1 MDPAPTCPRCAQA
14 LTPPNVWADQWECP
28 VHGAVPPVHRPPS
41 PSADWMRH
49 VCASSRV
56 PVWLPWPLPESWVIC
71 DVVPVGDDVRGVT
84 AVGTV
89 LAGPNPLG
97 GPAEMLVVAEEPGVG
112 LAAGVVGLNGT
123 DPGDVVRSAPYTH
136 VDIDD
141 HPVPMWL
148 VPDGSDQ
155 AAVVGERDMVWLWI
169 VVRPSAA
176 GAMLVDRI
184 PLADARSL
192 GEEVRLLPYGARSS
206 WLDPS

>member
-14 LTPPNVWADQWECP
+14 LTPPNVWASQWECP

-49 VCASSRV
+49 VCSTSRV
-56 PVWLPWPLPESWVIC
+56 PVWLPWPLPQGWVIS
-71 DVVPVGDDVRGVT
+71 DVVPVGDEVHGVS

-89 LAGPNPLG
+89 LTGPNPLG
-97 GPAEMLVVAEEPGVG
+97 GPADLLLVAEEPGVG
-112 LAAGVVGLNGT
+112 LASGVVGLDGT

-141 HPVPMWL
+141 HSVPMWL
-148 VPDGSDQ
+148 VPDHAGE
-155 AAVVGERDMVWLWI
+155 AAIVGERDMVWLWI

-184 PLADARSL
+184 SLADARSL

-206 WLDPS
+206 WLDPA